1 MEESFDDMEVLYLTD
16 KEIFLRIWTSPRL
29 VFKYINDND
38 YGKYV
43 TILLLLA
50 GIYSAFGRAINKD
63 MGDSMPLWGVLAI
76 CIIGG
81 GLLGWISYYI
91 YAALVSWTGG
101 LLHGEGD
108 TDSILR
114 IMSYATLPQILTLVP
129 LFLRILVSG
138 NEVFQSGESS
148 DWISVMLLFGSSA
161 LGVCL
166 SFWALALAV
175 IGVSEVQK
183 LSIWKSAL
191 NLLLPILILGV
202 PILLL
207 ILLFKSF

>member
-16 KEIFLRIWTSPRL
+16 KEIFLGIWTSPRL

-43 TILLLLA
+43 TTLLLLA
-50 GIYSAFGRAINKD
+50 GIYSAFGRAINKN

-114 IMSYATLPQILTLVP
+114 IMSYATLPQILTFVP

-138 NEVFQSGESS
+138 NEVFQSGGSS

-166 SFWALALAV
+166 SFCAFALAV

>member
-1 MEESFDDMEVLYLTD
+1 MDESFDDMEVVSLTD

-43 TILLLLA
+43 TILLMLA
-50 GIYSAFGRAINKD
+50 GINSAFDKAINNN
-63 MGDSMPLWGVLAI
+63 MGDSIPLWGVFAL
-76 CIIGG
+76 CIVGG
-81 GLLGWISYYI
+81 GLLGWISFYI
-91 YAALVSWTGG
+91 YAALVSWTGD

-114 IMSYATLPQILTLVP
+114 IMSYAALPQILTLVP
-129 LFLRILVSG
+129 LFICALASG
-138 NEVFQSGESS
+138 NEVFQSDKSIDSMGA
-148 DWISVMLLFGSSA
+148 ILLYGLAAFN
-161 LGVCL
+161 VCL
-166 SFWALALAV
+166 GIWGFILTI

-183 LSIWKSAL
+183 LSVWKSLL
-191 NLLLPILILGV
+191 NLLLPVLIIGA

-207 ILLFKSF
+207 AYLFSYF